1 MAITLYPEQ
10 REAVDKLS
18 NGKILRGGVGSGK
31 TITSLSYFYEKICFG
46 KVTPLEAPKKPTNL
60 LVITTAR
67 KRDSLDWQKDAA
79 QLAISHNKP
88 EDSIGG
94 IIFKV
99 DSWNN
104 IGKYEDIK
112 DWFVIFDEQR
122 LVGSGAWVKS
132 FLKISK
138 RNRWILLSA
147 TPADTWMDYVPV
159 FLANGYFRNRT
170 EFKREHVVYASWS
183 KFPRVERY
191 LGVDKL
197 ERLERELLV
206 EMPYHKHTVRYINY
220 IHVDYDKEM
229 ADKVVKERWHIY
241 EDRPLRDAGEMFI
254 VLRKLV
260 GSHPSRLEAI
270 RELIKENPRL
280 VIFYNFNHELEALR
294 TLSDVT
300 TVAEWNGHKHQPV
313 PEGESWVYLVQYAAG
328 NEAWNCT
335 TTDSMA
341 FYTLPYSYKVFEQAQ
356 GRIDRRNTPY
366 TNLNYSV
373 LKSKSSI
380 DAAVLKALKTKKNFS
395 EKTFTKKFE
404 GSFDNV

>member
-1 MAITLYPEQ
+1 MVVNLYPEQ
-10 REAVDKLS
+10 REAVEKLS

-31 TITSLSYFYEKICFG
+31 TITSLAYYYEKISHG
-46 KVTPLEAPKKPTNL
+46 LVNPLTPPKKPTNL

-79 QLAISHNKP
+79 QLVISHNKP
-88 EDSIGG
+88 EDSVGG
-94 IIFKV
+94 VTFKV

-104 IGKYEDIK
+104 IGKYVDIK

-132 FLKISK
+132 FLKIA
-138 RNRWILLSA
+138 RNNQWILLSA
-147 TPADTWMDYVPV
+147 TPADTWMDYVPI
-159 FLANGYFRNRT
+159 FLANGFFKNRT

-183 KFPRVERY
+183 KFPKVERY
-191 LGVDKL
+191 LGENKL
-197 ERLERELLV
+197 ERLEREILV
-206 EMPYHKHTVRYINY
+206 EMPYHKHTIRYILY
-220 IHVDYDKEM
+220 HPVEYDKEM
-229 ADKVVKERWHIY
+229 ANKVVKDRWHIY

-270 RELIKENPRL
+270 RELIQKHPRL

-294 TLSDVT
+294 TLAAET

-341 FYTLPYSYKVFEQAQ
+341 FYTLPYSHKVFEQAQ

-366 TNLNYSV
+366 TDLNYYV

-380 DAAVLKALKTKKNFS
+380 DAAVLRALKTKKNFS

-404 GSFDNV
+404 GSFGNM

>member
-1 MAITLYPEQ
+1 MVVNLYPEQ
-10 REAVDKLS
+10 REAVEKLS

-31 TITSLSYFYEKICFG
+31 TITSLAYYYEKISHG
-46 KVTPLEAPKKPTNL
+46 LVNPLTPPKKPTNL

-79 QLAISHNKP
+79 QLVISHNKP
-88 EDSIGG
+88 EDSVGG
-94 IIFKV
+94 VTFKV

-104 IGKYEDIK
+104 IGKYVDIK

-132 FLKISK
+132 FLKIA
-138 RNRWILLSA
+138 RNNQWILLSA
-147 TPADTWMDYVPV
+147 TPADTWMDYVPI
-159 FLANGYFRNRT
+159 FLANGFFKNRT

-183 KFPRVERY
+183 KFPKVERY
-191 LGVDKL
+191 LGENKL
-197 ERLERELLV
+197 ERLEREILV
-206 EMPYHKHTVRYINY
+206 EMPYHKHTIRYILY
-220 IHVDYDKEM
+220 HPVEYDKEM
-229 ADKVVKERWHIY
+229 ANKVVKDRWHIY

-270 RELIKENPRL
+270 RELIQKHPRL

-294 TLSDVT
+294 TLAAET

-341 FYTLPYSYKVFEQAQ
+341 FYTLPYSHKVFEQAQ

-366 TNLNYSV
+366 TDLNYYV

-380 DAAVLKALKTKKNFS
+380 DAAVLRALKTKKNFS

-404 GSFDNV
+404 GSFDNM

>member
-1 MAITLYPEQ
+1 MVVNLYPEQ
-10 REAVDKLS
+10 REAVEKLS

-31 TITSLSYFYEKICFG
+31 TITSLSYYYEKISHG
-46 KVTPLEAPKKPTNL
+46 LVNPLTPPKKPTNL

-79 QLAISHNKP
+79 QLVISHNKP
-88 EDSIGG
+88 EDSVGG
-94 IIFKV
+94 VIFKV

-104 IGKYEDIK
+104 IGKYVDIK

-132 FLKISK
+132 FLKIA
-138 RNRWILLSA
+138 RNNQWILLSA
-147 TPADTWMDYVPV
+147 TPADTWMDYVPI
-159 FLANGYFRNRT
+159 FLANGFFKNRT

-183 KFPRVERY
+183 KFPKVERY
-191 LGVDKL
+191 LGENKL
-197 ERLERELLV
+197 ERLEREILV
-206 EMPYHKHTVRYINY
+206 EMPYHKHTIRYILY
-220 IHVDYDKEM
+220 HPVEYDKEM
-229 ADKVVKERWHIY
+229 ANKVVKDRWHIY

-270 RELIKENPRL
+270 RELIQKHPRL

-294 TLSDVT
+294 TLAAET

-341 FYTLPYSYKVFEQAQ
+341 FYTLPYSHKVFEQAQ

-366 TNLNYSV
+366 TDLNYYV

-380 DAAVLKALKTKKNFS
+380 DAAVLRALKTKKNFS

-404 GSFDNV
+404 GSFDNM

>member
-1 MAITLYPEQ
+1 MVVNLYPEQ
-10 REAVDKLS
+10 REAVEKLS

-31 TITSLSYFYEKICFG
+31 TITSLSYYYEKISHG
-46 KVTPLEAPKKPTNL
+46 LVNPLTPPEKPTNL

-88 EDSIGG
+88 EDSVGG
-94 IIFKV
+94 VIFKV

-104 IGKYEDIK
+104 IGKYVDIK

-132 FLKISK
+132 FLKIA
-138 RNRWILLSA
+138 RNNQWILLSA
-147 TPADTWMDYVPV
+147 TPADTWMDYVPI
-159 FLANGYFRNRT
+159 FLANGFFKNRT

-183 KFPRVERY
+183 KFPKVERY
-191 LGVDKL
+191 LGETKL
-197 ERLERELLV
+197 ERLERSLLV
-206 EMPYHKHTVRYINY
+206 EMPYHKHTIRHIRY
-220 IHVDYDKEM
+220 HPVEYDKEM
-229 ADKVVKERWHIY
+229 AEKVVKDRWHIY

-254 VLRKLV
+254 TLRKLV

-270 RELIKENPRL
+270 RELIQKHPRL

-294 TLSDVT
+294 TLAAET
-300 TVAEWNGHKHQPV
+300 TVAEWNGQKHQPV

-341 FYTLPYSYKVFEQAQ
+341 FYTLPYSHKVFEQAQ

-366 TNLNYSV
+366 TDLNYYV

-380 DAAVLKALKTKKNFS
+380 DAAVLKALKMKKNFS
-395 EKTFTKKFE
+395 EKSYSKKFD
-404 GSFDNV
+404 GSFDNM